1 MLIRRPLPLPGQ
13 TEPPEL
19 KYYLSNAPAD
29 TPLAELIR
37 VCGMRWPI
45 ECCFEE
51 GKGQVGMDHYELR
64 FWRGWYHPMTLVILA
79 HHFLVRLRL
88 RQRQRLMGCDA
99 ALSASSAAPA
109 PAIPGGPPEGERGPA
124 PRAAADTLPEDVP
137 WPLLALLAPPCPPA
151 PQFGGR
157 ALLAPSCASAARAG
171 CAGRLGMARLPAPA
185 RGRRLPLPPQAPPGA
200 PPPPPSTRLVP
211 SKSRCRASTR
221 RTNNSLLPCKALT
234 RARCGSWSY
243 SALFCC
249 SMAKSP

>member
-137 WPLLALLAPPCPPA
+137 WPPLAPPGPPGPPCPPA

-211 SKSRCRASTR
+211 SKSRCRASIR
-221 RTNNSLLPCKALT
+221 LGR
-234 RARCGSWSY
+234 
-243 SALFCC
+243 SAHMTATMGDGFGHRPLC
-249 SMAKSP
+249 APV